1 VVGVVGGGQLARML
15 FEAASALGIDTVLLS
30 EQPDDAAVAAAGR
43 VLVGTP
49 GDLLAMEALAACA
62 DVITFDHEQVDLA
75 VLSQLAEHGTTVL
88 PGVAALELAVDK
100 ATMRQR
106 FFDAGVAVPDFEVLD
121 LRQGAAVA
129 MAAIGRV
136 AGRAGWPVMAKATRG
151 GYDGK
156 GVWPLESKEAAA
168 AAVER
173 SIASGASTLLVEAMV
188 PIDTELAVL
197 VATGTDGTSVAWPAV
212 ETTQVDGVCREVL
225 APGHLSADL
234 LARAGDMARRAARE
248 VAAVGVLAVELFAT
262 GGEVLVNEVAAR
274 PHNTGHWSIEGAT
287 TSQFENHLRA
297 VLSLPLGSTAP
308 RAPAVASVNVFG
320 PADGS
325 DPRRMLAGALR
336 VEGAHVHLY
345 GKEARPG
352 RKLGHVTVLGD
363 DPDDARRRA
372 WQCAGALGTL
382 PPPGV
387 RLD

>member
-1 VVGVVGGGQLARML
+1 
-15 FEAASALGIDTVLLS
+15 
-30 EQPDDAAVAAAGR
+30 
-43 VLVGTP
+43 
-49 GDLLAMEALAACA
+49 
-62 DVITFDHEQVDLA
+62 
-75 VLSQLAEHGTTVL
+75 
-88 PGVAALELAVDK
+88 
-100 ATMRQR
+100 
-106 FFDAGVAVPDFEVLD
+106 
-121 LRQGAAVA
+121 
-129 MAAIGRV
+129 
-136 AGRAGWPVMAKATRG
+136 
-151 GYDGK
+151 
-156 GVWPLESKEAAA
+156 
-168 AAVER
+168 
-173 SIASGASTLLVEAMV
+173 
-188 PIDTELAVL
+188 
-197 VATGTDGTSVAWPAV
+197 
-212 ETTQVDGVCREVL
+212 
-225 APGHLSADL
+225 
-234 LARAGDMARRAARE
+234 
-248 VAAVGVLAVELFAT
+248 VLAVELFAT